1 MLRNET
7 EFQQEVTQKTGFLG
21 WASSSAQ
28 PPVDACHVFSPFE
41 ALRKPYKAEFGVQLP
56 PYTHT
61 ARTSSRLV
69 SHTTGEGAL
78 NSLRQTRPL

>member
-1 MLRNET
+1 MLWNAI

-28 PPVDACHVFSPFE
+28 PPLAACHVLVH
-41 ALRKPYKAEFGVQLP
+41 LRLLESIIKQSLEYSCP
-56 PYTHT
+56 PTHT
-61 ARTSSRLV
+61 TRTSSGIV
-69 SHTTGEGAL
+69 SHTTGEQAL